1 MRIHFPIVKLDHA
14 KQEIM
19 RAFVRV
25 REMLGAHRELAARLK
40 ELESRIQDHDQQIQA
55 IFEVIRQLMTPP
67 EKPRKKIGFEV
78 SEPKG
83 RYGKG
88 TRKMEG

>member
-1 MRIHFPIVKLDHA
+1 MR
-14 KQEIM
+14 
-19 RAFVRV
+19 RAERAIENHL
-25 REMLGAHRELAARLK
+25 RGHDK
-40 ELESRIQDHDQQIQA
+40 DIQV
-55 IFEVIRQLMTPP
+55 IFRTIRQLVTPP

-88 TRKMEG
+88 SMKREG